1 MSSSLSS
8 GDVLSQGAA
17 GEAELVVQRDR
28 GGEREES
35 ADQAGSEAV
44 QGARAADRH
53 DLEMN
58 EGSTAFAAELA
69 LRRLAQLEAISALM
83 PNMVEV
89 AREEY
94 FHPPAPVDVTEGLGR
109 FVTTTR
115 LPAIRSRLQTA
126 VEAFNKLGG
135 TTLDIHLPQPT
146 NERTSVTREACCSRT
161 TAAHRGTGRARCN
174 ADMRIGMRQG
184 LSSAK
189 IRPARTIRCASH
201 DGVRSLDTGRLA
213 LASRAP
219 ADHA

>member
-1 MSSSLSS
+1 
-8 GDVLSQGAA
+8 VLDSVA
-17 GEAELVVQRDR
+17 GRRESHDAHQEEMAEVRA
-28 GGEREES
+28 ER
-35 ADQAGSEAV
+35 QT
-44 QGARAADRH
+44 AADRH
-53 DLEMN
+53 DLEMS

-69 LRRLAQLEAISALM
+69 LRRLAQPEAISALM